1 MLVLKKTFS
10 AVQRL
15 ETFEWQAMPNTNLQ
29 INNGVENTLAM
40 LLTGKGLM
48 SIICKE
54 LYQTGRKPHTTHT

>member
-1 MLVLKKTFS
+1 MLVFKKTFS
-10 AVQRL
+10 AVQRV

-54 LYQTGRKPHTTHT
+54 L